1 MKELMLRI
9 SFDGGK
15 EMGKK
20 LLISSL
26 RNALGTGVYVAIVAL
41 IIYNAEKIFGTMRT
55 ITGPIAFL
63 LLFVVSAA
71 ITGFLV
77 LGQPIMLYV
86 DNKKQEAVK
95 LFIFTVLWLFVF
107 MIIAM
112 ALNLF

>member
-1 MKELMLRI
+1 MKI
-9 SFDGGK
+9 T
-15 EMGKK
+15 K

-26 RNALGTGVYVAIVAL
+26 RNALGTAVYVIIVAL
-41 IIYNAEKIFGTMRT
+41 IMYKAEKIFGTMRN

-63 LLFVVSAA
+63 LLFVTSTA

-95 LFIFTVLWLFVF
+95 LFIFTVSWLLVF
-107 MIIAM
+107 TIIAL
-112 ALNLF
+112 ALNLK